1 MRAHVRVHGDDGDVL
16 DDIRDIVQA
25 IVDEVPDTIQKP
37 FLIFFNAL
45 LLFESDE

>member
-16 DDIRDIVQA
+16 DDGGNIVQVIA
-25 IVDEVPDTIQKP
+25 DKVSDTIQKQL
-37 FLIFFNAL
+37 FIFFNSL